1 MEICLVLFILIVIF
15 SLALYI
21 HAINSN
27 SKIQE
32 EEKLKKQKEQ
42 EQKIKK
48 EKVKEEH
55 ERYIKE
61 KKEEF
66 KKNLNNIPEIKIE
79 LSTEKIKKRKISDM
93 PETKHTTIR
102 KNTSVNSLSNFVVL
116 DIETTG
122 LNPRNNEIIEISAIK
137 YKNFEPTEC
146 MSTLIKPK
154 KEITEEITKINNI
167 TNGMCSNAPSI
178 SEVIPAFSN
187 FIKGYNLV
195 GYNIDFD
202 LKFLYVN
209 GLSIFEEK
217 REIFDVLELA
227 KKYIKRDEIYNYKLT
242 EVFEYL
248 AMYRDESH
256 RALSD
261 TYATALVYKKLIEE
275 FITFN

>member
-1 MEICLVLFILIVIF
+1 MAIYLVFFILIVIF

-21 HAINSN
+21 HAVNSN

-32 EEKLKKQKEQ
+32 EKKLKGD
-42 EQKIKK
+42 
-48 EKVKEEH
+48 KVKEEH
-55 ERYIKE
+55 EKYIKE

-66 KKNLNNIPEIKIE
+66 KNDLNKIPEIKIE
-79 LSTEKIKKRKISDM
+79 LSAEKIKKRKISDM
-93 PETKHTTIR
+93 PEIKHTTIR
-102 KNTSVNSLSNFVVL
+102 KNTSFNSLSSFVVL

-122 LNPRNNEIIEISAIK
+122 LNTRNNEIIEISAIK
-137 YKNFEPTEC
+137 YKNFEPIEC
-146 MSTLIKPK
+146 MSTLVKPK

-167 TNGMCSNAPSI
+167 TNDICSDAPTI
-178 SEVIPAFSN
+178 FEVIPAFSN

-209 GLSIFEEK
+209 GLSIFDEK
-217 REIFDVLELA
+217 RKFFDVLELA
-227 KKYIKRDEIYNYKLT
+227 KKCIKRDKIYNYKLT

-248 AMYRDESH
+248 NMYRDESH

-261 TYATALVYKKLIEE
+261 TYATALVYKKLINK
-275 FITFN
+275 FIAFN